1 MSLQKLN
8 AEFAPAPVRALLV
21 DMDGVL
27 FDTER
32 RSLLSI
38 IDIIGRQGLT
48 ITYDQL
54 VERMGLGPKDL
65 RRSYETLLGP
75 AFQWQLFWDTYWAER
90 RAFYDEH
97 GMPVMPG
104 VVETLTAARKKGL
117 ACILASSSPRDQVIA
132 HLKHAHVYD
141 YFTDVVG
148 GDMFEH
154 SKPQP
159 AGVFRRSHLRGYG
172 QKEQAGP
179 RYLSDRR
186 TPGQAA
192 RGPLPGAGGCGER
205 RKIRPRRRGSGG
217 HDSRYYSL
225 FRGAFAILRLCGGYH
240 DGYPAVA

>member
-75 AFQWQLFWDTYWAER
+75 AFQWQLFWDTYWAGR

-159 AGVFRRSHLRGYG
+159 DI
-172 QKEQAGP
+172 
-179 RYLSDRR
+179 YL
-186 TPGQAA
+186 TAA
-192 RGPLPGAGGCGER
+192 RLAKQPTAHCLVLEDAVNGVKSGRAAGAQVAMIPDIIPYSEALLPYCDYVADTMTDILPLLG
-205 RKIRPRRRGSGG
+205 
-217 HDSRYYSL
+217 
-225 FRGAFAILRLCGGYH
+225 
-240 DGYPAVA
+240 

>member
-97 GMPVMPG
+97 GMPGDARRGGNADRRAKKRAG
-104 VVETLTAARKKGL
+104 VHFGIV
-117 ACILASSSPRDQVIA
+117 
-132 HLKHAHVYD
+132 
-141 YFTDVVG
+141 
-148 GDMFEH
+148 
-154 SKPQP
+154 QP
-159 AGVFRRSHLRGYG
+159 AGSGDRS
-172 QKEQAGP
+172 
-179 RYLSDRR
+179 S
-186 TPGQAA
+186 
-192 RGPLPGAGGCGER
+192 
-205 RKIRPRRRGSGG
+205 
-217 HDSRYYSL
+217 
-225 FRGAFAILRLCGGYH
+225 
-240 DGYPAVA
+240 

>member
-1 MSLQKLN
+1 MNLQKLN

-65 RRSYETLLGP
+65 RRSYETLLGS

-104 VVETLTAARKKGL
+104 VVETLTAAQKKGL

-159 AGVFRRSHLRGYG
+159 DI
-172 QKEQAGP
+172 
-179 RYLSDRR
+179 YL
-186 TPGQAA
+186 TAA
-192 RGPLPGAGGCGER
+192 RLAKQPTAYCLVLEDAVNGVKSGRAAGAQVVMIPDIIPYSEALLPYCDYVADTMTDILPLLG
-205 RKIRPRRRGSGG
+205 
-217 HDSRYYSL
+217 
-225 FRGAFAILRLCGGYH
+225 
-240 DGYPAVA
+240 

>member
-1 MSLQKLN
+1 MSLHKLN

-97 GMPVMPG
+97 GMP
-104 VVETLTAARKKGL
+104 
-117 ACILASSSPRDQVIA
+117 
-132 HLKHAHVYD
+132 
-141 YFTDVVG
+141 
-148 GDMFEH
+148 
-154 SKPQP
+154 
-159 AGVFRRSHLRGYG
+159 
-172 QKEQAGP
+172 
-179 RYLSDRR
+179 
-186 TPGQAA
+186 
-192 RGPLPGAGGCGER
+192 
-205 RKIRPRRRGSGG
+205 
-217 HDSRYYSL
+217 
-225 FRGAFAILRLCGGYH
+225 
-240 DGYPAVA
+240 